1 MGYYLLKSM
10 LFSPSFLWIVAFEGF
25 HLAEPGC
32 APWQIKIFPVAPQ
45 SRDDDA
51 GRAALGVHDPFHVI
65 DNALTGRAVGS
76 GDEILVARVFPQQG
90 VLPGVDNDDAV
101 ARVGGM
107 RCILGGH
114 PGLVE
119 AVMTGS

>member
-1 MGYYLLKSM
+1 MRSR
-10 LFSPSFLWIVAFEGF
+10 LFSSPFLRCVAFEGI
-25 HLAEPGC
+25 HLAEAGC
-32 APWQIKIFPVAPQ
+32 TPWQIKFFPVAPQ

-90 VLPGVDNDDAV
+90 VLLGVDSDDSV

-107 RCILGGH
+107 GCILGGH